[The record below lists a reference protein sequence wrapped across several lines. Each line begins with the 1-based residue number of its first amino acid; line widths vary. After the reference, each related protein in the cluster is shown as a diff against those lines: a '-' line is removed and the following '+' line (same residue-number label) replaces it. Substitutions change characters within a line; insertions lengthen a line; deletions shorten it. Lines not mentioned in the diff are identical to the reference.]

1 VSDSPVHVIIQ
12 KHQYLFIYLQLHFQH
27 PISLSENQ
35 VPSCISLSWISEGL
49 PMHLWRLQTP
59 TVEY

>member
-35 VPSCISLSWISEGL
+35 VPSCISF
-49 PMHLWRLQTP
+49 R
-59 TVEY
+59 VEYQRGCQCTCEDFRRQLL